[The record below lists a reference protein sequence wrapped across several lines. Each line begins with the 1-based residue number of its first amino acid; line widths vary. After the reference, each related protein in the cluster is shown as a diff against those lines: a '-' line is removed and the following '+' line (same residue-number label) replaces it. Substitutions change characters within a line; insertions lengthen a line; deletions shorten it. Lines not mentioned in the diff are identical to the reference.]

1 MDHDAVGHFM
11 TEQYLLGE
19 LDPRTRDEFEEHF
32 FDCPKCAADVHGA
45 SVFVERSKVVLAEK
59 LELVPWPA
67 VNVPAPGIP
76 KWLAGLRSIFRP
88 VFAVPV
94 MALLLA
100 VVGYQNLVT
109 YPQMA
114 RQLNSPQVLPWAS
127 VNVGTYGSN
136 GPTIKALPGQ
146 GFLLFVRIPPEDGY
160 SHYTAELYNP
170 AGKVESSVAIP
181 ASSTQDQWPVQV
193 PGANRQAGSYTL
205 KVHGITASGESKEV
219 GSTAFE
225 LQIQK

>member
-1 MDHDAVGHFM
+1 MDHEAVGHLM

-19 LDPRTRDEFEEHF
+19 LDPKTREEFEEHF
-32 FDCPKCAADVHGA
+32 FGCPRCAADVHSA
-45 SVFVERSKVVLAEK
+45 ALFVEQSKVVLAEQSAP
-59 LELVPWPA
+59 LSA
-67 VNVPAPGIP
+67 NSPAPASAKPG
-76 KWLAGLRSIFRP
+76 WLAWLRPAF
-88 VFAVPV
+88 FVPV
-94 MALLLA
+94 MAMLLA

-114 RQLNSPQVLPWAS
+114 RQLTSPHVLPWAP

-136 GPTIKALPGQ
+136 GPTITAFPGQ

-170 AGKVESSVAIP
+170 AGKMEWSVAIP
-181 ASSTQDQWPVQV
+181 ASSAQDQWPVQV

-205 KVHGITASGESKEV
+205 KVRGVTAAGESKEV

-225 LQIQK
+225 LQFQK